1 MEPMHR
7 KLVWIEEQHFW
18 GWCCSECAW
27 LFRPLGPLVGQSI
40 DDMKVHYEQQRD
52 MEFASHIC
60 AEHRRASKRPD

>member
-1 MEPMHR
+1 MEPLHR

-40 DDMKVHYEQQRD
+40 EVMKVHYEQQRD
-52 MEFASHIC
+52 KEFASHIC
-60 AEHRRASKRPD
+60 AEHRRASKKPG